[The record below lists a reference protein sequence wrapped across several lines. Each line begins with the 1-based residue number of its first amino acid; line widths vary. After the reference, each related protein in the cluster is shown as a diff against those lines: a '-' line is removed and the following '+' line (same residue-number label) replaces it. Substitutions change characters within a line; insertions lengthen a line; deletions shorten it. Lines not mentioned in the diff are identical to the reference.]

1 MVGVLIIIG
10 LCYLGLLAC
19 GIMLFVD
26 IIRERK
32 WRRKRMKEIKV
43 YRYNADNIFKG
54 QYCAT
59 SPRGVRKYLRRLF
72 GLGTYLRI
80 RKYIVI
86 EEAVD

>member
-19 GIMLFVD
+19 GIILLVD
-26 IIRERK
+26 GVREHK
-32 WRRKRMKEIKV
+32 WKKRRKEVKV

-59 SPRGVRKYLRRLF
+59 SPKGVRRYLRRLF
-72 GLGTYLRI
+72 GLATYLRI
-80 RKYIVI
+80 RKYLVI